1 MDWMDFVRTSW
12 PIMLALISLIIVLAK
27 MHSDIEVMKEKIRT
41 LFELWNKRNG
51 KSSQNLISCSI
62 KKSPVL
68 LKDAPLIVPDLKK
81 LGKAPV

>member
-12 PIMLALISLIIVLAK
+12 PIMLALISLIIVLAN

-51 KSSQNLISCSI
+51 KSS
-62 KKSPVL
+62 
-68 LKDAPLIVPDLKK
+68 
-81 LGKAPV
+81 